1 MQTLSFQQNNRAPS
15 EHLKFQYQHSEAEGQ
30 PVDHRAI
37 CSAVRAWAAAEGRV
51 AVALA
56 IKEAAEQAELDSID
70 MTGSADV
77 WNVKLFRWLDNHE
90 KSPAYRANV
99 EQLAPVII
107 SVLPLAYRDRVIKH
121 DCFAV
126 RVARS
131 VKEDAEAI
139 QAVVLKAPRHE
150 RMKEISESI
159 VAKLYLDG
167 PDSVAPIMAMV
178 TTMLGGALWR
188 AQKWRKPRC
197 SNTNGFQVQK
207 LCVIAENSM
216 SNTAEIINFPNKT
229 EQPGGRM
236 ADLSNGY
243 TKVANEIQQLK
254 PRLRLSGRE
263 WQCFEAVI
271 WLTYGWNKKQD
282 RVTNTVI
289 AELTG
294 LSDTHVSDALKSL
307 AERKIIFSQ
316 KQGMMKIVGVNT
328 DLSAWI
334 LDKPETGRKFPK
346 TGKSFPK
353 SGITF
358 PKTVDTQ
365 YKNKNSIKRSSSE
378 NSDESSDARL
388 KKFLSTH
395 PEAAVYTP
403 SGAKWGSAEDLE
415 TAKWISSR
423 VKLIN
428 PTCKA
433 PDMTSWSNTVRL
445 MRQIDNRSHQD
456 ICALYDWASKHHF
469 WQTNILSPES
479 LRKQWDKLTMQR
491 NAGGEQRAV
500 KPDLDFN
507 NTDWAYG
514 VIR

>member
-1 MQTLSFQQNNRAPS
+1 
-15 EHLKFQYQHSEAEGQ
+15 
-30 PVDHRAI
+30 
-37 CSAVRAWAAAEGRV
+37 
-51 AVALA
+51 
-56 IKEAAEQAELDSID
+56 
-70 MTGSADV
+70 
-77 WNVKLFRWLDNHE
+77 
-90 KSPAYRANV
+90 
-99 EQLAPVII
+99 
-107 SVLPLAYRDRVIKH
+107 
-121 DCFAV
+121 
-126 RVARS
+126 
-131 VKEDAEAI
+131 
-139 QAVVLKAPRHE
+139 
-150 RMKEISESI
+150 
-159 VAKLYLDG
+159 
-167 PDSVAPIMAMV
+167 
-178 TTMLGGALWR
+178 
-188 AQKWRKPRC
+188 
-197 SNTNGFQVQK
+197 
-207 LCVIAENSM
+207 M

-254 PRLRLSGRE
+254 PRLRMSGRE

-328 DLSAWI
+328 DLTAWI
-334 LDKPETGRKFPK
+334 LGKPETGRKFPK

-388 KKFLSTH
+388 KKFLSAH

-403 SGAKWGSAEDLE
+403 SGAKWGSAEDLK
-415 TAKWISSR
+415 TAQWISAR

-469 WQTNILSPES
+469 WQANILSPES

-491 NAGGEQRAV
+491 SAGGEQRGG